1 MNRTGAGGCIP
12 QLQIVVQVAVR
23 RPRAAIC
30 AARLV
35 APLPERSPTAIPWRE
50 RPPELTPG
58 PAKPA
63 ATDVVAHA
71 TQKDVGSQRQRT
83 FRRGYRECR
92 MVSADFSGDPGDLR
106 LHYPNL
112 RHVGSSG
119 VLRILQCLG
128 RAVVSPPSP
137 GSPSRSSHVAEY
149 EG

>member
-1 MNRTGAGGCIP
+1 MNRTGARRVHPATADRC
-12 QLQIVVQVAVR
+12 ASCSR